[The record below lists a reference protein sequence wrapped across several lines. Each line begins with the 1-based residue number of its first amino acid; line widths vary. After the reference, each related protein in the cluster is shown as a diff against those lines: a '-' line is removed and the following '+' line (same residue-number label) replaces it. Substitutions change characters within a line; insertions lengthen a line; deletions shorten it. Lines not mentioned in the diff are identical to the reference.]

1 MIMVVT
7 EAAELGQWWVVEQF
21 TNTVLEHYDKV
32 LKEFKQKGISPIAY
46 GSNDHANVEKFHI
59 PRSEHGE
66 QRTRRR
72 HPKRTKSRR

>member
-32 LKEFKQKGISPIAY
+32 
-46 GSNDHANVEKFHI
+46 
-59 PRSEHGE
+59 
-66 QRTRRR
+66 
-72 HPKRTKSRR
+72 